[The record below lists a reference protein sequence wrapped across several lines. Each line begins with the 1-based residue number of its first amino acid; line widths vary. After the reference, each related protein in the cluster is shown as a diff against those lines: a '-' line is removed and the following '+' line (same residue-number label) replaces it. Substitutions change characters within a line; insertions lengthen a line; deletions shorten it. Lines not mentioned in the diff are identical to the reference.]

1 MEVFTLD
8 VMDMLYLKGVNPV
21 VVCGTGHDVD
31 VDVEWMESVSRVA
44 VGSAS
49 THVPLHRIVGRL
61 EHGQVLWLLAKK
73 ELVTQAIFNNSSWFS
88 EGKCPKKPSE
98 RDYLIGEI
106 CTLLD
111 QKPIP
116 YLLKKSVIVV
126 T

>member
-1 MEVFTLD
+1 ME
-8 VMDMLYLKGVNPV
+8 MLYLKGVNPV

-73 ELVTQAIFNNSSWFS
+73 NSSSRLFNHSSWFS
-88 EGKCPKKPSE
+88 AGKYPKKTWSKRLP
-98 RDYLIGEI
+98 
-106 CTLLD
+106 
-111 QKPIP
+111 K
-116 YLLKKSVIVV
+116 
-126 T
+126 

>member
-1 MEVFTLD
+1 ME
-8 VMDMLYLKGVNPV
+8 MLYLKGVNPV

-73 ELVTQAIFNNSSWFS
+73 NKSS
-88 EGKCPKKPSE
+88 
-98 RDYLIGEI
+98 R
-106 CTLLD
+106 LLLPAACGMV
-111 QKPIP
+111 K
-116 YLLKKSVIVV
+116 
-126 T
+126 

>member
-1 MEVFTLD
+1 MAIEVSRDAGGSLVEVFNLD

-31 VDVEWMESVSRVA
+31 VYVEWMESVSRVA

-73 ELVTQAIFNNSSWFS
+73 NKSSRLFLTTRVGLVRENVQ
-88 EGKCPKKPSE
+88 KKPGQ
-98 RDYLIGEI
+98 RDYPIGVI
-106 CTLLD
+106 CT
-111 QKPIP
+111 
-116 YLLKKSVIVV
+116 
-126 T
+126 

>member
-1 MEVFTLD
+1 MDVSTLNVME
-8 VMDMLYLKGVNPV
+8 MLYLKGVNPV

-73 ELVTQAIFNNSSWFS
+73 NKSRRPFLTTRFGLVRENVQ
-88 EGKCPKKPSE
+88 KKPGQ
-98 RDYLIGEI
+98 RDYLIGKI

-111 QKPIP
+111 QKPILS
-116 YLLKKSVIVV
+116 LLKNSVIVV

>member
-88 EGKCPKKPSE
+88 EGKCPKKPW
-98 RDYLIGEI
+98 
-106 CTLLD
+106 
-111 QKPIP
+111 
-116 YLLKKSVIVV
+116 
-126 T
+126 